1 MRQAAEGKIFAVCLV
16 RKACGRGAC
25 GERTETVRAVF
36 VWKQFN
42 KGQQMN
48 RGNLAED
55 PRVDRPSSSRYSRY
69 GREGNA
75 LLYVS
80 DREWKK
86 VLAEE
91 KAASARQPR
100 KKSSVGVK
108 SVHSAKKD
116 VYAAEQRQRRD
127 KGVSAPA
134 AAFSKLEV
142 GMHGRLFGVKENPA
156 VSAPMSG
163 RRKEDAADKR
173 LKLEE
178 DRKASGD
185 LEKRMEEA
193 SSVFGTVKMARPY
206 LNAPNPLLE
215 SRNIRLA
222 ESLNNRGAESRKPR
236 PAESRNIRQAESR
249 MLRPAENR
257 NPRGVESRN
266 IGLAES
272 RNPGPAGHEADGGQ
286 QAKAERSQRTAST
299 ISLRKVLVAS
309 GVGLL
314 TAGYIAAGVHFS
326 DHFYPST
333 KFFGIKASGLT
344 VEEVKRQVE
353 KKVEGYQLQIKGR
366 SSSGSNSGAGD
377 RITADEVGMKYRDNG
392 MIDRAMRQQYPAV
405 WPATLLKTILAPNE
419 ETLGTEYDSSLA
431 DSVIRNLT
439 VFDSSRVIKPRNAE
453 LKYTADGAVITKEVM
468 GTRLDYDKT
477 KTAIIHALDDG
488 STSIDL
494 EKEGLYQNPE
504 VYADD
509 DALNEKANAL
519 NLVLGANVTLEM
531 GDQSVQINPEMT
543 AETFLSLD
551 MDGNYYVDDSKVSSY
566 IVKLADK
573 TDTVGR
579 KRTFHT
585 SLGTT
590 VELEG
595 GDYGWTLDA
604 DSTAQELEEALKEK
618 KKGTLEPV
626 YFTTGL
632 CRDKNDIGNTYVEI
646 DLTNQHMWFYKNG
659 SLIVDTPVVTGNPQ
673 KNNETPSGGVWSLK
687 GKYRNATLK
696 GEGYAT
702 PVDYW
707 LPFNG
712 GVGIHDLQKRYYF
725 GGSVYNGAGSHGC
738 INTPLAA
745 VKLIYNG
752 IGDGTPVVV
761 YKDDSQE
768 AVSQN
773 TGMQDIR
780 TITSYIEAQ
789 YGTVSDDAE
798 GEGGTSRS
806 TQSAEVQR

>member
-1 MRQAAEGKIFAVCLV
+1 
-16 RKACGRGAC
+16 
-25 GERTETVRAVF
+25 
-36 VWKQFN
+36 
-42 KGQQMN
+42 MN

-91 KAASARQPR
+91 KAASARQSR
-100 KKSSVGVK
+100 KKSSAGVK
-108 SVHSAKKD
+108 SVHSAKRN
-116 VYAAEQRQRRD
+116 VYAAEQTQGRD

-142 GMHGRLFGVKENPA
+142 GMHGRLFGVKEN
-156 VSAPMSG
+156 SAASASESE
-163 RRKEDAADKR
+163 RRKANGPVWRPEPAAGG
-173 LKLEE
+173 
-178 DRKASGD
+178 KAASD
-185 LEKRMEEA
+185 LERRMEEA

-215 SRNIRLA
+215 SRNIR
-222 ESLNNRGAESRKPR
+222 RAESRKVRQAESRKVRPAESWNIR
-236 PAESRNIRQAESR
+236 PAESRNS
-249 MLRPAENR
+249 RPA
-257 NPRGVESRN
+257 
-266 IGLAES
+266 
-272 RNPGPAGHEADGGQ
+272 GPAADRRQ
-286 QAKAERSQRTAST
+286 PAKAERSQKTVSPV
-299 ISLRKVLVAS
+299 SLRKVLVAS

-333 KFFGIKASGLT
+333 EFFGIKASGLT
-344 VEEVKRQVE
+344 VAEVKRQVE

-366 SSSGSNSGAGD
+366 SSSSSSSGTGD
-377 RITADEVGMKYRDNG
+377 RITADEIGMKYRDNG
-392 MIDRAMRQQYPAV
+392 MIDRSMKQQYSVV
-405 WPATLLKTILAPNE
+405 WPVALLKTILVPNE
-419 ETLGTEYDSSLA
+419 EKLGTEYNSSLV
-431 DSVIRNLT
+431 DSTIRNLT
-439 VFDSSRVIKPRNAE
+439 LFDSSRVIEPKNAE

-477 KTAIIHALDDG
+477 KAAIIHALNDG

-509 DALNEKANAL
+509 DALNEKVKAL
-519 NLVLGANVTLEM
+519 NQVLGANVTLGM
-531 GDQSVQINPEMT
+531 GDQSVQINPRMT
-543 AETFLSLD
+543 AQTFLSLD
-551 MDGNYYVDDSKVSSY
+551 MDGNYYVDDSKVASY
-566 IVKLADK
+566 VVKLADR

-579 KRTFHT
+579 KRTFRT

-618 KKGTLEPV
+618 KKEALEPV

-632 CRDKNDIGNTYVEI
+632 CRDKNDIGTTYVEI

-659 SLIVDTPVVTGNPQ
+659 SLVVDTPVVTGNPQ

-752 IGDGTPVVV
+752 IGAGTPVVV

-789 YGTVSDDAE
+789 YGTVSDDADSE
-798 GEGGTSRS
+798 DETSRS

>member
-1 MRQAAEGKIFAVCLV
+1 MWGVHGDCKGGFRV
-16 RKACGRGAC
+16 
-25 GERTETVRAVF
+25 ETV
-36 VWKQFN
+36 N

-215 SRNIRLA
+215 SRNIKLA
-222 ESLNNRGAESRKPR
+222 ESRNNRGAESRKPR

-366 SSSGSNSGAGD
+366 SSGGSNIGAGD

-405 WPATLLKTILAPNE
+405 WPAALLKTILAPNE

-439 VFDSSRVIKPRNAE
+439 VFDSSRVIEPKNAE

-477 KTAIIHALDDG
+477 KTAIIHALNDG

-761 YKDDSQE
+761 YEDDSQE
-768 AVSQN
+768 AVSQK

-798 GEGGTSRS
+798 SEGGTSRS

>member
-1 MRQAAEGKIFAVCLV
+1 
-16 RKACGRGAC
+16 
-25 GERTETVRAVF
+25 
-36 VWKQFN
+36 
-42 KGQQMN
+42 MN

-55 PRVDRPSSSRYSRY
+55 PRVDRPSSSRYTRY

-91 KAASARQPR
+91 KAASASKSR
-100 KKSSVGVK
+100 KKSSAGVK
-108 SVHSAKKD
+108 NVHSAKRN
-116 VYAAEQRQRRD
+116 VYAAEQTQRRD

-215 SRNIRLA
+215 SRNIKLA
-222 ESLNNRGAESRKPR
+222 ESRNNRGAESRKPR
-236 PAESRNIRQAESR
+236 PAESRNIRQAESW

-266 IGLAES
+266 IRLAES

-366 SSSGSNSGAGD
+366 SSGGSNSGAGD

-405 WPATLLKTILAPNE
+405 WPAALLKTILAPNE

-439 VFDSSRVIKPRNAE
+439 VFDSSRVIEPRNAE

-477 KTAIIHALDDG
+477 KTAIIHALNDG

>member
-1 MRQAAEGKIFAVCLV
+1 MW
-16 RKACGRGAC
+16 GAHGDC
-25 GERTETVRAVF
+25 KGGFRVETV
-36 VWKQFN
+36 N

-91 KAASARQPR
+91 KAASARQSR
-100 KKSSVGVK
+100 KKSSAGVK

-222 ESLNNRGAESRKPR
+222 ESLNNRGAESRNPR

-299 ISLRKVLVAS
+299 VSLRKVLVAS

-366 SSSGSNSGAGD
+366 SSGGSNSGAGD

-405 WPATLLKTILAPNE
+405 WPAALLKTILAPNE

-439 VFDSSRVIKPRNAE
+439 VFDSSRVIEPRNAE

-477 KTAIIHALDDG
+477 KTAIIHALNDG
-488 STSIDL
+488 STSINL

>member
-1 MRQAAEGKIFAVCLV
+1 MWGVHGDCKGGFRV
-16 RKACGRGAC
+16 
-25 GERTETVRAVF
+25 ETV
-36 VWKQFN
+36 N

-100 KKSSVGVK
+100 KKSSAGVK

-222 ESLNNRGAESRKPR
+222 ESLNNRGAESRNPR
-236 PAESRNIRQAESR
+236 PAESRNIRQAESW
-249 MLRPAENR
+249 MLRPDENR
-257 NPRGVESRN
+257 NPRGGESRN

-299 ISLRKVLVAS
+299 VSLRKVLVAS

-366 SSSGSNSGAGD
+366 SSGGSNSGAGD

-405 WPATLLKTILAPNE
+405 WPAALLKTILAPNE

-439 VFDSSRVIKPRNAE
+439 VFDSSRVIEPRNAE

-477 KTAIIHALDDG
+477 KTAIIHALNDG

>member
-1 MRQAAEGKIFAVCLV
+1 MW
-16 RKACGRGAC
+16 GAHGDC
-25 GERTETVRAVF
+25 KGGFRVETV
-36 VWKQFN
+36 N

-55 PRVDRPSSSRYSRY
+55 PRADRPSSSRYSRY

-91 KAASARQPR
+91 KAASARQSR
-100 KKSSVGVK
+100 KKSSAGVK
-108 SVHSAKKD
+108 SVHSAKRN
-116 VYAAEQRQRRD
+116 VYAAEQRQRKD
-127 KGVSAPA
+127 KGVSASA

-156 VSAPMSG
+156 ASASESEK
-163 RRKEDAADKR
+163 RRKANEPAWRSETAAGG
-173 LKLEE
+173 
-178 DRKASGD
+178 KAASD

-193 SSVFGTVKMARPY
+193 SSVFGTMKMARPY

-215 SRNIRLA
+215 SRNIRQ
-222 ESLNNRGAESRKPR
+222 
-236 PAESRNIRQAESR
+236 AESRNPSGTESRNPRRAESQMLR
-249 MLRPAENR
+249 RAESQMLRPAENR
-257 NPRGVESRN
+257 NPRGIESRN
-266 IGLAES
+266 IRQAES
-272 RNPGPAGHEADGGQ
+272 RNTRSVGPAAGRRQ
-286 QAKAERSQRTAST
+286 QTRAERSLKTVSSV
-299 ISLRKVLVAS
+299 SLRKVLVAS

-333 KFFGIKASGLT
+333 EFFGIKASGLT

-366 SSSGSNSGAGD
+366 SSGGSNSGAGD

-392 MIDRAMRQQYPAV
+392 MIDRAMKQQYPAV
-405 WPATLLKTILAPNE
+405 WPAALLKTILAPNE

-439 VFDSSRVIKPRNAE
+439 VFDSSRVIEPRNAE

-477 KTAIIHALDDG
+477 KTAIIHALNDG

-509 DALNEKANAL
+509 DALNEKTDAL
-519 NLVLGANVTLEM
+519 NRVLGANVTLEM
-531 GDQSVQINPEMT
+531 EDQSVQINPEMT

-789 YGTVSDDAE
+789 YGTVSEDAE
-798 GEGGTSRS
+798 SEGETSRS

>member
-1 MRQAAEGKIFAVCLV
+1 MPG
-16 RKACGRGAC
+16 
-25 GERTETVRAVF
+25 
-36 VWKQFN
+36 
-42 KGQQMN
+42 
-48 RGNLAED
+48 
-55 PRVDRPSSSRYSRY
+55 
-69 GREGNA
+69 
-75 LLYVS
+75 
-80 DREWKK
+80 
-86 VLAEE
+86 
-91 KAASARQPR
+91 
-100 KKSSVGVK
+100 
-108 SVHSAKKD
+108 
-116 VYAAEQRQRRD
+116 
-127 KGVSAPA
+127 
-134 AAFSKLEV
+134 
-142 GMHGRLFGVKENPA
+142 
-156 VSAPMSG
+156 
-163 RRKEDAADKR
+163 
-173 LKLEE
+173 
-178 DRKASGD
+178 
-185 LEKRMEEA
+185 
-193 SSVFGTVKMARPY
+193 
-206 LNAPNPLLE
+206 
-215 SRNIRLA
+215 
-222 ESLNNRGAESRKPR
+222 

-249 MLRPAENR
+249 MLRPVENR
-257 NPRGVESRN
+257 NPRGAESRN

-272 RNPGPAGHEADGGQ
+272 RSPRPVGSEADGRQ
-286 QAKAERSQRTAST
+286 QARAERSQRAAST
-299 ISLRKVLVAS
+299 ASLRKVLVAS

-333 KFFGIKASGLT
+333 EFFGIKASGLT

-366 SSSGSNSGAGD
+366 SSGGSNSGAGD

-405 WPATLLKTILAPNE
+405 WPAALLKTILAPNE

-439 VFDSSRVIKPRNAE
+439 VFDSSRVIEPRNAE
-453 LKYTADGAVITKEVM
+453 LKYTADGAAITKEVM

-477 KTAIIHALDDG
+477 KTAIIHALNDG

-519 NLVLGANVTLEM
+519 NQVLGANVTLEM

>member
-1 MRQAAEGKIFAVCLV
+1 MWGVHGDCKGGFRV
-16 RKACGRGAC
+16 
-25 GERTETVRAVF
+25 ETV
-36 VWKQFN
+36 N

-55 PRVDRPSSSRYSRY
+55 PRVDRPSSRRYSRY

-91 KAASARQPR
+91 KAASARQSR
-100 KKSSVGVK
+100 KKSSAGVK
-108 SVHSAKKD
+108 SVHSAKGN

-215 SRNIRLA
+215 SRNIKLA
-222 ESLNNRGAESRKPR
+222 ESRNNRGAESRKPR

-366 SSSGSNSGAGD
+366 SSGGSNIGAGD

-405 WPATLLKTILAPNE
+405 WPAALLKTILAPNE

-439 VFDSSRVIKPRNAE
+439 VFDSSRVIEPKNAE

-477 KTAIIHALDDG
+477 KTAIIHALNDG

-659 SLIVDTPVVTGNPQ
+659 SLVVDTPVVTGNPQ

-761 YKDDSQE
+761 YEDDSQE
-768 AVSQN
+768 AVSQK

-789 YGTVSDDAE
+789 YGTVSDDADSE
-798 GEGGTSRS
+798 DETSRS

>member
-1 MRQAAEGKIFAVCLV
+1 MW
-16 RKACGRGAC
+16 GAHGDC
-25 GERTETVRAVF
+25 KGGFRVETV
-36 VWKQFN
+36 N

-100 KKSSVGVK
+100 KKSSAGVK

-215 SRNIRLA
+215 SRNIKLA
-222 ESLNNRGAESRKPR
+222 ESRNNRGAESRKPR
-236 PAESRNIRQAESR
+236 KAESR

-272 RNPGPAGHEADGGQ
+272 RNPGPAGPEADGKQ
-286 QAKAERSQRTAST
+286 QARAERSQRTAST
-299 ISLRKVLVAS
+299 VSLRKVLVAS

-366 SSSGSNSGAGD
+366 SSGGSNSGAGD

-405 WPATLLKTILAPNE
+405 WPAVLLKTILAPNE

-477 KTAIIHALDDG
+477 KTAIIHALNDG
-488 STSIDL
+488 STLIDL

-519 NLVLGANVTLEM
+519 NQVLGANVTLEM

-551 MDGNYYVDDSKVSSY
+551 MDGNYYIDDSKVASY
-566 IVKLADK
+566 IVKLADQ

-761 YKDDSQE
+761 YEDDSQE
-768 AVSQN
+768 AVSQK

-798 GEGGTSRS
+798 SEGGTSRS

>member
-1 MRQAAEGKIFAVCLV
+1 MW
-16 RKACGRGAC
+16 GAHGDC
-25 GERTETVRAVF
+25 KGGFRVETV
-36 VWKQFN
+36 N

-222 ESLNNRGAESRKPR
+222 ESRNNRGAESRNPR

-366 SSSGSNSGAGD
+366 SSGGSNSGAGD

-405 WPATLLKTILAPNE
+405 WPAALLKTILAPNE

-439 VFDSSRVIKPRNAE
+439 VFDSSRVIEPRNAE

>member
-1 MRQAAEGKIFAVCLV
+1 MW
-16 RKACGRGAC
+16 GAHGDC
-25 GERTETVRAVF
+25 KGGFRVETV
-36 VWKQFN
+36 N

-100 KKSSVGVK
+100 KKSSAGVK

-222 ESLNNRGAESRKPR
+222 ESRNPRGAESRNPR
-236 PAESRNIRQAESR
+236 PAESRKTRQTESR

-272 RNPGPAGHEADGGQ
+272 RNPGPAGPEADGKQ
-286 QAKAERSQRTAST
+286 QARAERSQRTAST
-299 ISLRKVLVAS
+299 VSLRKVLVAS

-366 SSSGSNSGAGD
+366 SSGGSNSGAGD

-405 WPATLLKTILAPNE
+405 WPAVLLKTILAPNE

-477 KTAIIHALDDG
+477 KTAIIHALNDG
-488 STSIDL
+488 STSINL

-519 NLVLGANVTLEM
+519 NQVLGANVTLEM

-551 MDGNYYVDDSKVSSY
+551 MDGNYYIDDSKVASY
-566 IVKLADK
+566 IVKLADQ

-646 DLTNQHMWFYKNG
+646 DLTNQHMWFYKDG

-798 GEGGTSRS
+798 SEGGTSRS

>member
-1 MRQAAEGKIFAVCLV
+1 MW
-16 RKACGRGAC
+16 GAHEDC
-25 GERTETVRAVF
+25 KGGFRVETV
-36 VWKQFN
+36 N

-55 PRVDRPSSSRYSRY
+55 PRVDRPSSSRYTRY

-91 KAASARQPR
+91 RAASAKQSR

-108 SVHSAKKD
+108 NVHSAKRN
-116 VYAAEQRQRRD
+116 VYAAEQRQRKD
-127 KGVSAPA
+127 NGVSAQA

-156 VSAPMSG
+156 ASALESEN
-163 RRKEDAADKR
+163 RRKANEPARRSEPAAGG
-173 LKLEE
+173 
-178 DRKASGD
+178 KAPGKKTASD

-222 ESLNNRGAESRKPR
+222 ESRNPRGAEGRNPR
-236 PAESRNIRQAESR
+236 PAESRKTRQTESR

-266 IGLAES
+266 IGLEES
-272 RNPGPAGHEADGGQ
+272 RNPGPVGPEADEKQ
-286 QAKAERSQRTAST
+286 QVRAERSQRTAST
-299 ISLRKVLVAS
+299 VSLRKVLVAS

-366 SSSGSNSGAGD
+366 SSGGSNSGAGD

-405 WPATLLKTILAPNE
+405 WPAVLLKTILAPNE

-477 KTAIIHALDDG
+477 KTAIIHALNDG
-488 STSIDL
+488 STLIDL

-519 NLVLGANVTLEM
+519 NQVLGANVTLEM

-632 CRDKNDIGNTYVEI
+632 CRDKNDIGTTYVEI

-659 SLIVDTPVVTGNPQ
+659 SLVVDTPVVTGNPQ

-761 YKDDSQE
+761 YEDDSQE
-768 AVSQN
+768 AVSQK

-798 GEGGTSRS
+798 SEGGTSRS

>member
-1 MRQAAEGKIFAVCLV
+1 MW
-16 RKACGRGAC
+16 GAHGDC
-25 GERTETVRAVF
+25 KGGFRVETV
-36 VWKQFN
+36 N

-215 SRNIRLA
+215 SRNIR
-222 ESLNNRGAESRKPR
+222 
-236 PAESRNIRQAESR
+236 QAESW
-249 MLRPAENR
+249 MLRPGENR
-257 NPRGVESRN
+257 NPRGGESRN
-266 IGLAES
+266 IRLAES

-299 ISLRKVLVAS
+299 VSLRKVLVAS

-366 SSSGSNSGAGD
+366 SSGGSNSGAGD

-405 WPATLLKTILAPNE
+405 WPAVLLKTILAPNE

-439 VFDSSRVIKPRNAE
+439 VFDSSRVIEPRNAE

-477 KTAIIHALDDG
+477 KTAIIHALNDG
-488 STSIDL
+488 STSINL

-519 NLVLGANVTLEM
+519 NQVLGANVTLEM

-789 YGTVSDDAE
+789 YGTVSDDGASE
-798 GEGGTSRS
+798 RGTSGS

>member
-1 MRQAAEGKIFAVCLV
+1 MWGVHGDCKGGFRV
-16 RKACGRGAC
+16 
-25 GERTETVRAVF
+25 ETV
-36 VWKQFN
+36 N

-215 SRNIRLA
+215 SRNIKLA
-222 ESLNNRGAESRKPR
+222 ESRNNRGAESRKPR

-366 SSSGSNSGAGD
+366 SSGGSNIGAGD

-405 WPATLLKTILAPNE
+405 WPAALLKTILAPNE

-439 VFDSSRVIKPRNAE
+439 VFDSSRVIEPKNAE

-477 KTAIIHALDDG
+477 KTAIIHALNDG

-798 GEGGTSRS
+798 SEGGTSRS

>member
-1 MRQAAEGKIFAVCLV
+1 MW
-16 RKACGRGAC
+16 GAHGDC
-25 GERTETVRAVF
+25 KGGFRVETV
-36 VWKQFN
+36 N

-91 KAASARQPR
+91 KAASARQSR
-100 KKSSVGVK
+100 KKSSAGVK

-222 ESLNNRGAESRKPR
+222 ESLNNRGAESRNPR
-236 PAESRNIRQAESR
+236 QAESRNIRQAESW
-249 MLRPAENR
+249 MLRPDENR
-257 NPRGVESRN
+257 NPRGGESRN

-299 ISLRKVLVAS
+299 VSLRKVLVAS

-366 SSSGSNSGAGD
+366 SSGGSNSGAGD

-405 WPATLLKTILAPNE
+405 WPAALLKTILAPNE

-439 VFDSSRVIKPRNAE
+439 VFDSSRVIEPRNAE

-477 KTAIIHALDDG
+477 KTAIIHALNDG

>member
-1 MRQAAEGKIFAVCLV
+1 MW
-16 RKACGRGAC
+16 GAHGDC
-25 GERTETVRAVF
+25 KGGFRVETV
-36 VWKQFN
+36 N

-215 SRNIRLA
+215 SRKIKLA
-222 ESLNNRGAESRKPR
+222 ESRNNRGAESRKPR
-236 PAESRNIRQAESR
+236 PAESRNIRQAESW

-272 RNPGPAGHEADGGQ
+272 RNPGPAGPEADGKQ
-286 QAKAERSQRTAST
+286 QARAERSQRTAST
-299 ISLRKVLVAS
+299 VSLRKVLVAS

-405 WPATLLKTILAPNE
+405 WPAVLLKTILAPNE

-477 KTAIIHALDDG
+477 KTAIIHALNDG
-488 STSIDL
+488 STSINL

-519 NLVLGANVTLEM
+519 NQVLGANVTLEM

-551 MDGNYYVDDSKVSSY
+551 MDGNYYIDDSKVASY
-566 IVKLADK
+566 IVKLADQ

-632 CRDKNDIGNTYVEI
+632 CRDKNDIGTTYVEI

-659 SLIVDTPVVTGNPQ
+659 SLVVDTPVVTGNPQ

-780 TITSYIEAQ
+780 AITSYIEAQ

-798 GEGGTSRS
+798 SEGGTSRS

>member
-1 MRQAAEGKIFAVCLV
+1 
-16 RKACGRGAC
+16 
-25 GERTETVRAVF
+25 
-36 VWKQFN
+36 
-42 KGQQMN
+42 MN

-91 KAASARQPR
+91 KAASARQSR
-100 KKSSVGVK
+100 KKSSAGVK
-108 SVHSAKKD
+108 SVHSTKGNA
-116 VYAAEQRQRRD
+116 YAAEQRQRRD

-222 ESLNNRGAESRKPR
+222 ESLNNRGAESRNPR

-439 VFDSSRVIKPRNAE
+439 VFDSSRVIEPRNAE

>member
-1 MRQAAEGKIFAVCLV
+1 MWGVHGDCKGGFRV
-16 RKACGRGAC
+16 
-25 GERTETVRAVF
+25 ETV
-36 VWKQFN
+36 N

-100 KKSSVGVK
+100 KKSSAGVK

-222 ESLNNRGAESRKPR
+222 ESLNNRGAESRNPR

-405 WPATLLKTILAPNE
+405 WPAALLKTILAPNE

-439 VFDSSRVIKPRNAE
+439 VFDSSRVIEPRNAE

>member
-1 MRQAAEGKIFAVCLV
+1 MW
-16 RKACGRGAC
+16 GAHGDC
-25 GERTETVRAVF
+25 KGGFRVETV
-36 VWKQFN
+36 N

-86 VLAEE
+86 ILAEE

-100 KKSSVGVK
+100 KKSSAGVK

-215 SRNIRLA
+215 SRNIKLA
-222 ESLNNRGAESRKPR
+222 ESRNNRGAESRNPR

-299 ISLRKVLVAS
+299 VSLRKVLVAS

-405 WPATLLKTILAPNE
+405 WPAALLKTILAPNE

-439 VFDSSRVIKPRNAE
+439 VFDSSRVIEPRNAE

>member
-1 MRQAAEGKIFAVCLV
+1 MW
-16 RKACGRGAC
+16 GAHGDC
-25 GERTETVRAVF
+25 KGGFRVETV
-36 VWKQFN
+36 N

-215 SRNIRLA
+215 SRNIR
-222 ESLNNRGAESRKPR
+222 
-236 PAESRNIRQAESR
+236 QAESW
-249 MLRPAENR
+249 MLRPGENR
-257 NPRGVESRN
+257 NPRGGESRN
-266 IGLAES
+266 IRLAES

-366 SSSGSNSGAGD
+366 SSGGSNSGAGD

-405 WPATLLKTILAPNE
+405 WPAALLKTILAPNE

-439 VFDSSRVIKPRNAE
+439 VFDSSRVIEPRNAE

-477 KTAIIHALDDG
+477 KTAIIHALNDG
-488 STSIDL
+488 STSINL

-519 NLVLGANVTLEM
+519 NQVLGANVTLEM

-551 MDGNYYVDDSKVSSY
+551 MDGNYYIDDSKVSSY

>member
-1 MRQAAEGKIFAVCLV
+1 MW
-16 RKACGRGAC
+16 GAHGDC
-25 GERTETVRAVF
+25 KGGFRVETV
-36 VWKQFN
+36 N

-215 SRNIRLA
+215 SRNIR
-222 ESLNNRGAESRKPR
+222 
-236 PAESRNIRQAESR
+236 QAESR

-366 SSSGSNSGAGD
+366 SSGGSNSGAGD

-405 WPATLLKTILAPNE
+405 WPAALLKTILAPNE

-439 VFDSSRVIKPRNAE
+439 VFDSSRVIEPRNAE

-477 KTAIIHALDDG
+477 KTAIIHALNDG
-488 STSIDL
+488 STSINL

-519 NLVLGANVTLEM
+519 NQVLGANVTLEM

-551 MDGNYYVDDSKVSSY
+551 MDGNYYIDDSKVSSY

>member
-1 MRQAAEGKIFAVCLV
+1 MWGVHGDCKGGFRV
-16 RKACGRGAC
+16 
-25 GERTETVRAVF
+25 ETV
-36 VWKQFN
+36 N

-91 KAASARQPR
+91 KAASARQSR
-100 KKSSVGVK
+100 KKSSAGVK

-215 SRNIRLA
+215 SRNIR
-222 ESLNNRGAESRKPR
+222 
-236 PAESRNIRQAESR
+236 QAESW
-249 MLRPAENR
+249 MLRPGENR
-257 NPRGVESRN
+257 NPRGGESRN

-299 ISLRKVLVAS
+299 VSLRKVLVAS

-366 SSSGSNSGAGD
+366 SSGGSNSGAGD

-405 WPATLLKTILAPNE
+405 WPAALLKTILAPNE

-439 VFDSSRVIKPRNAE
+439 VFDSSRVIEPRNAE

-477 KTAIIHALDDG
+477 KTAIIHALNDG

-573 TDTVGR
+573 TDTIGR

-738 INTPLAA
+738 INTPLVA

>member
-1 MRQAAEGKIFAVCLV
+1 
-16 RKACGRGAC
+16 
-25 GERTETVRAVF
+25 
-36 VWKQFN
+36 
-42 KGQQMN
+42 MN

-222 ESLNNRGAESRKPR
+222 ESLNNRGAESRNPR

-299 ISLRKVLVAS
+299 VSLRKVLVAS

-366 SSSGSNSGAGD
+366 SSGGSNSGAGD

-405 WPATLLKTILAPNE
+405 WPAALLKTILAPNE

-477 KTAIIHALDDG
+477 KTAIIHALNDG
-488 STSIDL
+488 STSINL

-519 NLVLGANVTLEM
+519 NQVLGANVTLEM

-632 CRDKNDIGNTYVEI
+632 CRDKNDIGTTYVEI

-659 SLIVDTPVVTGNPQ
+659 SLVVDTPVVTGNPQ

-798 GEGGTSRS
+798 SEGGTSRS

>member
-1 MRQAAEGKIFAVCLV
+1 
-16 RKACGRGAC
+16 
-25 GERTETVRAVF
+25 
-36 VWKQFN
+36 
-42 KGQQMN
+42 MN

-55 PRVDRPSSSRYSRY
+55 PRVDRPSSSRYTRY

-91 KAASARQPR
+91 KAASARQSR
-100 KKSSVGVK
+100 KKSSAGVK
-108 SVHSAKKD
+108 SVHSAKRN
-116 VYAAEQRQRRD
+116 VYAAEQRQRKD
-127 KGVSAPA
+127 NGVSAQA

-156 VSAPMSG
+156 ASASESEK
-163 RRKEDAADKR
+163 RRKANEPARRSEPAAGG
-173 LKLEE
+173 
-178 DRKASGD
+178 KASGEKTASD

-222 ESLNNRGAESRKPR
+222 ESRNPRGAESRNPR
-236 PAESRNIRQAESR
+236 PAESRKTRQTESR

-266 IGLAES
+266 IG
-272 RNPGPAGHEADGGQ
+272 PAGPEADGKQ
-286 QAKAERSQRTAST
+286 QVRAERSQRTAST
-299 ISLRKVLVAS
+299 VSLRKVLVAS

-366 SSSGSNSGAGD
+366 SSGGSNSGAGD

-405 WPATLLKTILAPNE
+405 WPAALLKTILAPNE

-477 KTAIIHALDDG
+477 KTAIIHALNDG
-488 STSIDL
+488 STSINL

-519 NLVLGANVTLEM
+519 NQVLGANVTLEM

-646 DLTNQHMWFYKNG
+646 DLTNQHMWFYKDG

-789 YGTVSDDAE
+789 YGTVSDDGASE
-798 GEGGTSRS
+798 RGTSRS

>member
-1 MRQAAEGKIFAVCLV
+1 MW
-16 RKACGRGAC
+16 GAHGDC
-25 GERTETVRAVF
+25 KGGFRVETV
-36 VWKQFN
+36 N

-86 VLAEE
+86 ILAEE

-222 ESLNNRGAESRKPR
+222 ESLNNRGAERRNPR
-236 PAESRNIRQAESR
+236 QAESRNIRQAESW
-249 MLRPAENR
+249 MLRPDENR

-299 ISLRKVLVAS
+299 VSLRKVLVAS

-366 SSSGSNSGAGD
+366 SSGGSNSGAGD

-405 WPATLLKTILAPNE
+405 WPAALLKTILAPNE

-439 VFDSSRVIKPRNAE
+439 VFDSSRVIEPRNAE

-477 KTAIIHALDDG
+477 KTAIIHTLNDG

>member
-1 MRQAAEGKIFAVCLV
+1 MW
-16 RKACGRGAC
+16 GAHGDC
-25 GERTETVRAVF
+25 KGGFRVETV
-36 VWKQFN
+36 N

-86 VLAEE
+86 ILAEE

-100 KKSSVGVK
+100 KKSSAGVK

-222 ESLNNRGAESRKPR
+222 ESLNNRG
-236 PAESRNIRQAESR
+236 
-249 MLRPAENR
+249 
-257 NPRGVESRN
+257 GESRN

-299 ISLRKVLVAS
+299 VSLRKVLVAS

-366 SSSGSNSGAGD
+366 SSGGSNSGAGD

-405 WPATLLKTILAPNE
+405 WPAALLKTILAPNE

-439 VFDSSRVIKPRNAE
+439 VFDSSRVIEPRNAE

-477 KTAIIHALDDG
+477 KTAIIHALNDG

-504 VYADD
+504 VYVDD

-618 KKGTLEPV
+618 KKGALEPV

>member
-1 MRQAAEGKIFAVCLV
+1 MW
-16 RKACGRGAC
+16 GAHGDC
-25 GERTETVRAVF
+25 KGGFRVETV
-36 VWKQFN
+36 N

-86 VLAEE
+86 ALAEE

-156 VSAPMSG
+156 VSGPALLAASESEK
-163 RRKEDAADKR
+163 RRKANEPAWR
-173 LKLEE
+173 VEP
-178 DRKASGD
+178 ASGGKAASD

-215 SRNIRLA
+215 SRNIRQA
-222 ESLNNRGAESRKPR
+222 EGRKTRPAERRMPG

-249 MLRPAENR
+249 MLRPVENR
-257 NPRGVESRN
+257 NPRGAESRN

-272 RNPGPAGHEADGGQ
+272 RSPRPVGSEADGRQ
-286 QAKAERSQRTAST
+286 QARAERSQRAAST
-299 ISLRKVLVAS
+299 ASLRKVLVAS

-333 KFFGIKASGLT
+333 EFFGIKASGLT

-366 SSSGSNSGAGD
+366 SSGGSNSGAGD

-392 MIDRAMRQQYPAV
+392 MIDRAMRHQYPAV
-405 WPATLLKTILAPNE
+405 WPAALLKTILAPNE

-439 VFDSSRVIKPRNAE
+439 VFDSSRVIEPRNAE
-453 LKYTADGAVITKEVM
+453 LKYTADGAAITKEVM

-477 KTAIIHALDDG
+477 KTAIIHALNDG

-494 EKEGLYQNPE
+494 EKEGLHQNPE

-519 NLVLGANVTLEM
+519 NQVLGANVTLEM

-798 GEGGTSRS
+798 SEGETSRS

>member
-1 MRQAAEGKIFAVCLV
+1 MW
-16 RKACGRGAC
+16 GAHGDC
-25 GERTETVRAVF
+25 KGGFRVETV
-36 VWKQFN
+36 N

-55 PRVDRPSSSRYSRY
+55 PRVDRPSSSRYTRY

-91 KAASARQPR
+91 RAASAKQSR

-108 SVHSAKKD
+108 NVHSAKRN
-116 VYAAEQRQRRD
+116 VYAAEQRQRKD
-127 KGVSAPA
+127 NGVSAQA

-156 VSAPMSG
+156 ASALESEN
-163 RRKEDAADKR
+163 RRKANEPARRSEPAAGG
-173 LKLEE
+173 
-178 DRKASGD
+178 KASGKKTASD

-215 SRNIRLA
+215 SRNI
-222 ESLNNRGAESRKPR
+222 
-236 PAESRNIRQAESR
+236 
-249 MLRPAENR
+249 
-257 NPRGVESRN
+257 
-266 IGLAES
+266 GLEES
-272 RNPGPAGHEADGGQ
+272 RNPGPVGPEADEKQ
-286 QAKAERSQRTAST
+286 QVRAERSQRTAST
-299 ISLRKVLVAS
+299 VSLRKVLVAS

-366 SSSGSNSGAGD
+366 SSGGSNSGAGD

-405 WPATLLKTILAPNE
+405 WPAVLLKTILAPNE

-477 KTAIIHALDDG
+477 KTAIIHALNDG
-488 STSIDL
+488 STLIDL

-519 NLVLGANVTLEM
+519 NQVLGANVTLEM

-789 YGTVSDDAE
+789 YGTVSDDGASE
-798 GEGGTSRS
+798 RGTSGS

>member
-1 MRQAAEGKIFAVCLV
+1 MW
-16 RKACGRGAC
+16 GAHGDC
-25 GERTETVRAVF
+25 KGGFRVETV
-36 VWKQFN
+36 N

-86 VLAEE
+86 ILAEE

-100 KKSSVGVK
+100 KKSSAGVK

-222 ESLNNRGAESRKPR
+222 ESLNNRGAESRNPR

-366 SSSGSNSGAGD
+366 SSGGSNSGAGD

-405 WPATLLKTILAPNE
+405 WPAALLKTILAPNE

-439 VFDSSRVIKPRNAE
+439 VFDSSRVIEPRNAE

-477 KTAIIHALDDG
+477 KTAIIHALNDG

>member
-1 MRQAAEGKIFAVCLV
+1 MW
-16 RKACGRGAC
+16 GAHGDC
-25 GERTETVRAVF
+25 KGGFRVETV
-36 VWKQFN
+36 N

-222 ESLNNRGAESRKPR
+222 ESLNNRGAERRNPR
-236 PAESRNIRQAESR
+236 QAESRNIRQAESW
-249 MLRPAENR
+249 MLRPDENR

-299 ISLRKVLVAS
+299 VSLRKVLVAS

-366 SSSGSNSGAGD
+366 SSGGSNSGAGD

-405 WPATLLKTILAPNE
+405 WPAALLKTILAPNE

-439 VFDSSRVIKPRNAE
+439 VFDSSRVIEPRNAE

>member
-1 MRQAAEGKIFAVCLV
+1 
-16 RKACGRGAC
+16 
-25 GERTETVRAVF
+25 
-36 VWKQFN
+36 
-42 KGQQMN
+42 
-48 RGNLAED
+48 
-55 PRVDRPSSSRYSRY
+55 
-69 GREGNA
+69 
-75 LLYVS
+75 
-80 DREWKK
+80 
-86 VLAEE
+86 
-91 KAASARQPR
+91 
-100 KKSSVGVK
+100 
-108 SVHSAKKD
+108 
-116 VYAAEQRQRRD
+116 
-127 KGVSAPA
+127 
-134 AAFSKLEV
+134 
-142 GMHGRLFGVKENPA
+142 MHGRLFGVKENPA

-222 ESLNNRGAESRKPR
+222 ESLNNRGAESRNPR

-439 VFDSSRVIKPRNAE
+439 VFDSSRVIEPRNAE

>member
-1 MRQAAEGKIFAVCLV
+1 MWGVHGDCKGGFRV
-16 RKACGRGAC
+16 
-25 GERTETVRAVF
+25 ETV
-36 VWKQFN
+36 N

-100 KKSSVGVK
+100 KKSSAGVK

-215 SRNIRLA
+215 SRNIKLA
-222 ESLNNRGAESRKPR
+222 ESRNNRGAESRKPR

-366 SSSGSNSGAGD
+366 SSGGSNIGAGD

-405 WPATLLKTILAPNE
+405 WPAALLKTILAPNE

-439 VFDSSRVIKPRNAE
+439 VFDSSRVIEPKNAE

-477 KTAIIHALDDG
+477 KTAIIHALNDG

-761 YKDDSQE
+761 YEDDSQE
-768 AVSQN
+768 AVSQK

-798 GEGGTSRS
+798 SEGGTSRS

>member
-1 MRQAAEGKIFAVCLV
+1 MW
-16 RKACGRGAC
+16 GAHGDC
-25 GERTETVRAVF
+25 KGGFRVETV
-36 VWKQFN
+36 N

-100 KKSSVGVK
+100 KKSSAGVK

-215 SRNIRLA
+215 SRNIKLA
-222 ESLNNRGAESRKPR
+222 ESRNNRGAESRKPR
-236 PAESRNIRQAESR
+236 PAESRNIRQAESW

-266 IGLAES
+266 IRLAES

-299 ISLRKVLVAS
+299 VSLRKVLVAS

-366 SSSGSNSGAGD
+366 SYGGSNSGAGD

-405 WPATLLKTILAPNE
+405 WPAALLKTILAPNE

-439 VFDSSRVIKPRNAE
+439 VFDSSRVIEPRNAE

-477 KTAIIHALDDG
+477 KTAIIHALNDG

-798 GEGGTSRS
+798 SEGGTSRS

>member
-1 MRQAAEGKIFAVCLV
+1 
-16 RKACGRGAC
+16 
-25 GERTETVRAVF
+25 
-36 VWKQFN
+36 
-42 KGQQMN
+42 MN

-55 PRVDRPSSSRYSRY
+55 PRVDRPSSSRYTRY

-91 KAASARQPR
+91 RAASAKQSR

-108 SVHSAKKD
+108 NVHSAKRN
-116 VYAAEQRQRRD
+116 VYAAEQRQRKD
-127 KGVSAPA
+127 NGVSAQA

-156 VSAPMSG
+156 ASALESEN
-163 RRKEDAADKR
+163 RRKANEPARRSEPAAGG
-173 LKLEE
+173 
-178 DRKASGD
+178 KASGKKTASD

-222 ESLNNRGAESRKPR
+222 ESRNPRGAEGRNPR
-236 PAESRNIRQAESR
+236 PAESRKTRQTESR

-266 IGLAES
+266 IGLEES
-272 RNPGPAGHEADGGQ
+272 RNPGPVGPEADEKQ
-286 QAKAERSQRTAST
+286 QVRAERSQRTAST
-299 ISLRKVLVAS
+299 VSLRKVLVAS

-366 SSSGSNSGAGD
+366 SSGGSNSGAGD

-405 WPATLLKTILAPNE
+405 WPAALLKTILAPNE

-477 KTAIIHALDDG
+477 KTAIIHALNDG

-519 NLVLGANVTLEM
+519 NQVLGANVTLEM

-761 YKDDSQE
+761 YEDDSQE
-768 AVSQN
+768 AVSQK

-798 GEGGTSRS
+798 SEGGTSRS

>member
-1 MRQAAEGKIFAVCLV
+1 
-16 RKACGRGAC
+16 
-25 GERTETVRAVF
+25 
-36 VWKQFN
+36 
-42 KGQQMN
+42 MN

-222 ESLNNRGAESRKPR
+222 ESRNPRGAESRNPR
-236 PAESRNIRQAESR
+236 PAESRKTRQTESR

-366 SSSGSNSGAGD
+366 SSGGSNIGAGD

-405 WPATLLKTILAPNE
+405 WPAALLKTILAPNE

-439 VFDSSRVIKPRNAE
+439 VFDSSRVIEPKNAE

-477 KTAIIHALDDG
+477 KTAIIHALNDG

-789 YGTVSDDAE
+789 YGTVSDDGASE
-798 GEGGTSRS
+798 RGTSGS

>member
-1 MRQAAEGKIFAVCLV
+1 MW
-16 RKACGRGAC
+16 GAHGDC
-25 GERTETVRAVF
+25 KGGFRVETV
-36 VWKQFN
+36 N

-86 VLAEE
+86 ILAEE

-100 KKSSVGVK
+100 KKSSAGVK

-222 ESLNNRGAESRKPR
+222 ESRNTRGAESRNPR
-236 PAESRNIRQAESR
+236 PAESRKTRQAESR

-272 RNPGPAGHEADGGQ
+272 RNPGPAGPEADGKQ
-286 QAKAERSQRTAST
+286 QVRAERSQRTAST
-299 ISLRKVLVAS
+299 VSLRKVLVAS

-366 SSSGSNSGAGD
+366 SSGGSNSGAGD

-405 WPATLLKTILAPNE
+405 WPAALLKTILAPNE

-439 VFDSSRVIKPRNAE
+439 VFDSSRVIEPRNAE

-477 KTAIIHALDDG
+477 KTAIIHALNDG

>member
-1 MRQAAEGKIFAVCLV
+1 MWGVHGDCKGGFRV
-16 RKACGRGAC
+16 
-25 GERTETVRAVF
+25 ETV
-36 VWKQFN
+36 N

-215 SRNIRLA
+215 SRNIKLA
-222 ESLNNRGAESRKPR
+222 ESRNNRGAESRKPR

-366 SSSGSNSGAGD
+366 SSGGSNIGAGD

-405 WPATLLKTILAPNE
+405 WPAALLKTILAPNE

-439 VFDSSRVIKPRNAE
+439 VFDSSRVIEPKNAE

-477 KTAIIHALDDG
+477 KTAIIHALNDG

-519 NLVLGANVTLEM
+519 NQVLGANVTLEM

-789 YGTVSDDAE
+789 YGTVSDDGASE
-798 GEGGTSRS
+798 RGTSGS

>member
-1 MRQAAEGKIFAVCLV
+1 
-16 RKACGRGAC
+16 
-25 GERTETVRAVF
+25 
-36 VWKQFN
+36 
-42 KGQQMN
+42 MN

-91 KAASARQPR
+91 KAASARQSR
-100 KKSSVGVK
+100 KKSSAGVK
-108 SVHSAKKD
+108 SVHSAKGN

-156 VSAPMSG
+156 ASASESE
-163 RRKEDAADKR
+163 RRKANGPVWRPEPAAGG
-173 LKLEE
+173 
-178 DRKASGD
+178 KAVSD
-185 LEKRMEEA
+185 LERRMEEA

-215 SRNIRLA
+215 SRNIR
-222 ESLNNRGAESRKPR
+222 
-236 PAESRNIRQAESR
+236 QAEKR
-249 MLRPAENR
+249 MIGLTERRNPRPAENR
-257 NPRGVESRN
+257 NTRG
-266 IGLAES
+266 AES
-272 RNPGPAGHEADGGQ
+272 RNPRPAGNRSIRQAEKQMIGLTESWNPRLDGPASGRKKPV
-286 QAKAERSQRTAST
+286 KAETSQKTAST
-299 ISLRKVLVAS
+299 VSLRKILAAS

-333 KFFGIKASGLT
+333 EFFGIKASGLT
-344 VEEVKRQVE
+344 VAEVKRQVE

-366 SSSGSNSGAGD
+366 SSSSSSSGTGD

-392 MIDRAMRQQYPAV
+392 MIDRAMKQQYPAV
-405 WPATLLKTILAPNE
+405 WPAVLLKTILAPNE

-477 KTAIIHALDDG
+477 KAAIIHALNDG

-504 VYADD
+504 VYVDD
-509 DALNEKANAL
+509 DALNEKVKAL
-519 NLVLGANVTLEM
+519 NQVLGANVTLGM

-551 MDGNYYVDDSKVSSY
+551 MDGNYYVDDGKVASY
-566 IVKLADK
+566 IGKLADR

-604 DSTAQELEEALKEK
+604 DSTAQELEEALKDK

-659 SLIVDTPVVTGNPQ
+659 SLVVDTPVVTGNPQ

-789 YGTVSDDAE
+789 YGTVSDDADSE
-798 GEGGTSRS
+798 DETSRS

>member
-1 MRQAAEGKIFAVCLV
+1 MWGVHGDCKGGFRV
-16 RKACGRGAC
+16 
-25 GERTETVRAVF
+25 ETV
-36 VWKQFN
+36 N

-215 SRNIRLA
+215 SRNIKLA
-222 ESLNNRGAESRKPR
+222 ESRNNRGAESRKPR

-366 SSSGSNSGAGD
+366 SSGGSNSGAGD

-405 WPATLLKTILAPNE
+405 WPAVLLKTILAPNE

-439 VFDSSRVIKPRNAE
+439 VFDSSRVIEPKNAE

-477 KTAIIHALDDG
+477 KTAIIHALNDG

-618 KKGTLEPV
+618 NKGTLEPV

-761 YKDDSQE
+761 YEDDSQE
-768 AVSQN
+768 AVSQK

-798 GEGGTSRS
+798 SEGGTSRS

>member
-1 MRQAAEGKIFAVCLV
+1 MW
-16 RKACGRGAC
+16 GAHGDC
-25 GERTETVRAVF
+25 KGGFRVETV
-36 VWKQFN
+36 N

-86 VLAEE
+86 ILAEE

-236 PAESRNIRQAESR
+236 PAESRNIRQAESW

-439 VFDSSRVIKPRNAE
+439 VFDSSRVIEPRNAE

-752 IGDGTPVVV
+752 IEDGTPVVV
-761 YKDDSQE
+761 YEDDSQE
-768 AVSQN
+768 AVSQK